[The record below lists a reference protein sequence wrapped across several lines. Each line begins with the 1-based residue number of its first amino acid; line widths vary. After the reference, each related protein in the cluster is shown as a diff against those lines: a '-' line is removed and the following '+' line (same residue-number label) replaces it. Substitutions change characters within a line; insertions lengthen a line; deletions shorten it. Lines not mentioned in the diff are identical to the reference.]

1 MLKVKIDDG
10 PAFPRLEPVVAG
22 DLAVVLIR
30 FPVPLA
36 PLVER
41 SLGNG
46 EPLEELFDGD
56 FSLGLPVMDVVDQA
70 VACVRGN
77 PASV

>member
-36 PLVER
+36 PLVWIIAKKA
-41 SLGNG
+41 LH
-46 EPLEELFDGD
+46 
-56 FSLGLPVMDVVDQA
+56 
-70 VACVRGN
+70 
-77 PASV
+77 

>member
-41 SLGNG
+41 SL
-46 EPLEELFDGD
+46 EI
-56 FSLGLPVMDVVDQA
+56 
-70 VACVRGN
+70 
-77 PASV
+77 